1 METKKHYELR
11 VLTGLHRGAAL
22 PLNGDQWSIG
32 SSSGADLALYD
43 PGIKDSHCMLRLVD
57 STWSLASSEG
67 AVTDSEG
74 HKIEGITQ
82 LEPGTPFALNGVWL
96 SVLSANTE
104 WPAEEDEEQPE
115 ASARDFAQALNDPEL
130 EQAYAPEPEPEPEEL
145 VAEREAPALKRA
157 PRSLLGPLLL
167 AGSLVV
173 FLGALFW
180 LVNQQEP
187 APPAPIKP
195 SRIEL
200 KDATEVKKVL
210 TKMLEE
216 RELQKRITLAEEE
229 GKIFLHGPFDEDDL
243 LQSTSRMLLHFDR
256 QYKSPLQVLNA
267 LPAATAELPFTI
279 IQISNTRLASVLTS
293 DGRRLFL
300 GDEVDGVRFVDINE
314 HKVVFEGERRVEVSW

>member
-1 METKKHYELR
+1 METKKNYELR

-67 AVTDSEG
+67 PVTDSEG

-96 SVLSANTE
+96 SVISANTE
-104 WPAEEDEEQPE
+104 WPPEEDEEHPQATAEPDPE
-115 ASARDFAQALNDPEL
+115 AMAES
-130 EQAYAPEPEPEPEEL
+130 EPAAL
-145 VAEREAPALKRA
+145 VAEREIPVATLKPA

-180 LVNQQEP
+180 LVNREEP

-195 SRIEL
+195 SRIVL

-210 TKMLEE
+210 GKMLEE
-216 RELQKRITLAEEE
+216 RELQKRITLAEED
-229 GKIFLHGPFDEDDL
+229 GKIYLHGPFDEDDL
-243 LQSTSRMLLHFDR
+243 LQSTSRMLLHFER

>member
-32 SSSGADLALYD
+32 SSSGADLSLYD

-67 AVTDSEG
+67 PVTDSEG

-104 WPAEEDEEQPE
+104 WPPEEDEENEEQPQ
-115 ASARDFAQALNDPEL
+115 ASAEAFADALAD
-130 EQAYAPEPEPEPEEL
+130 PEPEQKYEPEPVQL
-145 VAEREAPALKRA
+145 VAEREAPAPKAA

-187 APPAPIKP
+187 APPAPLKP
-195 SRIEL
+195 SKVEL

-210 TKMLEE
+210 TRMLEE
-216 RELQKRITLAEEE
+216 RELQKRITIAEEE

>member
-1 METKKHYELR
+1 MESEKHYELR

-67 AVTDSEG
+67 SVTDSEG
-74 HKIEGITQ
+74 HKVEGITQ

-104 WPAEEDEEQPE
+104 WPAEEEEDEEQPQATAE
-115 ASARDFAQALNDPEL
+115 AIAEPLAEA
-130 EQAYAPEPEPEPEEL
+130 EPEHEHETADL
-145 VAEREAPALKRA
+145 VARREAPALKPP
-157 PRSLLGPLLL
+157 PRSMLGPMLL

-180 LVNQQEP
+180 LVNQEEP
-187 APPAPIKP
+187 APPAPLKP
-195 SRIEL
+195 SKVVL
-200 KDATEVKKVL
+200 HDATEVKKVL
-210 TKMLEE
+210 LKMLEE
-216 RELQKRITLAEEE
+216 RELQNRVTVAEEQ